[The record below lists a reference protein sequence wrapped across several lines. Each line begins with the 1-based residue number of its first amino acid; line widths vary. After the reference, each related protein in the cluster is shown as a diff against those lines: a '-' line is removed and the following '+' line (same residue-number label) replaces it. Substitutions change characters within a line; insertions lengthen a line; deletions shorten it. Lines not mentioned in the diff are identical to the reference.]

1 MQPKEFIDE
10 LNKVQDLLS
19 QEKYSEA
26 ITLLE
31 NLKGIERQANFNYNL
46 THKLYQLDS
55 NALSLYNQQK
65 ILNLISEISQK
76 QNVITFAELQKKLKE
91 VENIALDETILKR
104 EIEILIL
111 RNLVSCSIEGNRL
124 FFS

>member
-1 MQPKEFIDE
+1 MESREFIDE

-19 QEKYSEA
+19 REKYSEA
-26 ITLLE
+26 IALLE
-31 NLKGIERQANFNYNL
+31 NLKGIEKQANFNYNL

-65 ILNLISEISQK
+65 ILNLITRISQQ
-76 QNVITFAELQKKLKE
+76 QNSITFTELQKKLKE
-91 VENIALDETILKR
+91 IENIALDETILRR

-111 RNLVSCSIEGNRL
+111 RELLSCNIEGNKL
-124 FFS
+124 FF

>member
-1 MQPKEFIDE
+1 MEPKEFIDE

-26 ITLLE
+26 ISLLE
-31 NLKGIERQANFNYNL
+31 NLKQIEKQDNFNYNL

-55 NALSLYNQQK
+55 NALSLYNQKK
-65 ILNLISEISQK
+65 ILDIISNLSQK
-76 QNVITFAELQKKLKE
+76 QNAITFAELQKKLKE
-91 VENIALDETILKR
+91 VDNIALDETILKR

>member
-1 MQPKEFIDE
+1 MESKEFIDE

-26 ITLLE
+26 ISLLE
-31 NLKGIERQANFNYNL
+31 NLKEIEKQSNFNYNL

-55 NALSLYNQQK
+55 NTLSLYNQKK
-65 ILNLISEISQK
+65 ILDIISNLSQK
-76 QNVITFAELQKKLKE
+76 QNAITFAELQKKLKE
-91 VENIALDETILKR
+91 VDDIALDETILRR

-111 RNLVSCSIEGNRL
+111 RELISCNIEGDKL
-124 FFS
+124 IF

>member
-1 MQPKEFIDE
+1 MESREFIDE
-10 LNKVQDLLS
+10 LNKVQDLIS

-26 ITLLE
+26 IALLE
-31 NLKGIERQANFNYNL
+31 NLKGIEKQGSFNYNL

-55 NALSLYNQQK
+55 NALSLYNQQR

-76 QNVITFAELQKKLKE
+76 ENAITFTELQKKLKE
-91 VENIALDETILKR
+91 VDKITLNETILRR

-111 RNLVSCSIEGNRL
+111 RELVSCKIEGNKLL
-124 FFS
+124 F

>member
-1 MQPKEFIDE
+1 MEPKEFIDE

-26 ITLLE
+26 ISLLE
-31 NLKGIERQANFNYNL
+31 NLKEIEKQSNFNYNL

-55 NALSLYNQQK
+55 NTLSLYNQKK
-65 ILNLISEISQK
+65 ILDIISNLSQK
-76 QNVITFAELQKKLKE
+76 QNAITFAELQKKLKE
-91 VENIALDETILKR
+91 VDDIALDETILRR

-111 RNLVSCSIEGNRL
+111 RELILCNIEGDKL
-124 FFS
+124 IF

>member
-1 MQPKEFIDE
+1 MEPKEFIDE
-10 LNKVQDLLS
+10 LNKVQDLIS

-26 ITLLE
+26 ISLLE
-31 NLKGIERQANFNYNL
+31 TLKEIEKQGNFNYNL

-65 ILNLISEISQK
+65 ILNYISRISQK
-76 QNVITFAELQKKLKE
+76 QNSISFTELQKKLKK
-91 VENIALDETILKR
+91 VDNIALDETILRR

-111 RNLVSCSIEGNRL
+111 RGLVSCNIEGNKLL
-124 FFS
+124 F

>member
-1 MQPKEFIDE
+1 MEPKEFIDE

-26 ITLLE
+26 IALLE
-31 NLKGIERQANFNYNL
+31 NLKDIEKQGNFNYNL

-65 ILNLISEISQK
+65 ILNLITRISQE
-76 QNVITFAELQKKLKE
+76 QNSISFTELRKKLKE
-91 VENIALDETILKR
+91 VENIALDETILRR

-111 RNLVSCSIEGNRL
+111 RELASCNIEGNKLL
-124 FFS
+124 F

>member
-1 MQPKEFIDE
+1 MESKEFFDE
-10 LNKVQDLLS
+10 LNKVQDFLS

-31 NLKGIERQANFNYNL
+31 NLKEIEKQGNFNYNL

-65 ILNLISEISQK
+65 ILNVISRISQR
-76 QNVITFAELQKKLKE
+76 QNSITFTELQKKLKE
-91 VENIALDETILKR
+91 VENITLDETILRR

-111 RNLVSCSIEGNRL
+111 RELVSCNIEGNKL
-124 FFS
+124 IF

>member
-1 MQPKEFIDE
+1 MEPKEFIDE

-26 ITLLE
+26 IALLE
-31 NLKGIERQANFNYNL
+31 NLKEIEKQGNFNYNL

-65 ILNLISEISQK
+65 ILSLISEISQK
-76 QNVITFAELQKKLKE
+76 QNAITITELQKKLKE
-91 VENIALDETILKR
+91 VDKITLDETILRR

-111 RNLVSCSIEGNRL
+111 RNLISCRIEGNML
-124 FFS
+124 IF

>member
-1 MQPKEFIDE
+1 MEPKEFIDE

-26 ITLLE
+26 IILLE
-31 NLKGIERQANFNYNL
+31 NLKGIEKQANFNYNL

-65 ILNLISEISQK
+65 ILSLISRISQP
-76 QNVITFAELQKKLKE
+76 QNSITFAELRKKLKE
-91 VENIALDETILKR
+91 IENLVLDETILKR

-111 RNLVSCSIEGNRL
+111 RELISCNIEGDKL
-124 FFS
+124 IF

>member
-1 MQPKEFIDE
+1 MEPKEFIDE

-26 ITLLE
+26 ISLLE
-31 NLKGIERQANFNYNL
+31 NLKEIEKQGNFNYNL

-65 ILNLISEISQK
+65 ILDIISNLSQQ
-76 QNVITFAELQKKLKE
+76 QNSITFTELQKKLKE
-91 VENIALDETILKR
+91 IENIALDETILRR

-111 RNLVSCSIEGNRL
+111 RELLSCNIEGNKL
-124 FFS
+124 FF

>member
-1 MQPKEFIDE
+1 MEPKEFIDE

>member
-1 MQPKEFIDE
+1 MEPKEFIDE

-31 NLKGIERQANFNYNL
+31 NLKGIEKQGNFNYNL

-65 ILNLISEISQK
+65 ILSLISRISQP
-76 QNVITFAELQKKLKE
+76 QNSITFAELRKKLKE
-91 VENIALDETILKR
+91 IENLVLDETILKR

-111 RNLVSCSIEGNRL
+111 RELISCNIEGDKL
-124 FFS
+124 IF

>member
-1 MQPKEFIDE
+1 MEPKEFIDE

-26 ITLLE
+26 IALLE
-31 NLKGIERQANFNYNL
+31 NLKDIEKQGNFNYNL

-65 ILNLISEISQK
+65 ILNLITRISQK
-76 QNVITFAELQKKLKE
+76 QNSISFTELRKKLKE
-91 VENIALDETILKR
+91 VENIALDETILRR

-111 RNLVSCSIEGNRL
+111 RELASCNIEGNKLL
-124 FFS
+124 F

>member
-1 MQPKEFIDE
+1 MEPKEFIDE

-26 ITLLE
+26 IILLD
-31 NLKGIERQANFNYNL
+31 NLKGIEKQANFNYNL

-65 ILNLISEISQK
+65 ILSLISRISQP
-76 QNVITFAELQKKLKE
+76 QNSITFAELRKKLKE
-91 VENIALDETILKR
+91 IENLVLDETILKR

-111 RNLVSCSIEGNRL
+111 RELISCNIEGDKL
-124 FFS
+124 IF

>member
-26 ITLLE
+26 ISLLE
-31 NLKGIERQANFNYNL
+31 NLKQIEKQDNFNYNL

-65 ILNLISEISQK
+65 ILDLISNLSQK
-76 QNVITFAELQKKLKE
+76 QNVITFAELQKKLKK
-91 VENIALDETILKR
+91 VDDIALDEAILRR

-111 RNLVSCSIEGNRL
+111 RELITCNIEGDKL
-124 FFS
+124 IF

>member
-1 MQPKEFIDE
+1 MESKEFIDE

-26 ITLLE
+26 ISLLE
-31 NLKGIERQANFNYNL
+31 NLKEIEKQSNFSYNL

-55 NALSLYNQQK
+55 NTLSLYNQKK
-65 ILNLISEISQK
+65 ILDIISNLSQK
-76 QNVITFAELQKKLKE
+76 QNAITFAELQKKLKK
-91 VENIALDETILKR
+91 VDDITLDETILRR

-111 RNLVSCSIEGNRL
+111 RELISCNIEGDKL
-124 FFS
+124 IF

>member
-1 MQPKEFIDE
+1 MEPKEFIDE

-26 ITLLE
+26 ISLLE
-31 NLKGIERQANFNYNL
+31 NLKEIEKQSNYNYNL

-55 NALSLYNQQK
+55 NTLSLYNQKK
-65 ILNLISEISQK
+65 ILDIISNLSQK
-76 QNVITFAELQKKLKE
+76 QNAITFAELQKKLKE
-91 VENIALDETILKR
+91 VDDIALDETILRR

-111 RNLVSCSIEGNRL
+111 RELISCNIEGDKL
-124 FFS
+124 IF